1 MKKKYK
7 EKFPQDTIRDIRDFL
22 SNINV
27 LLREQS

>member
-22 SNINV
+22 SNIN
-27 LLREQS
+27 LLAELI